1 MSKQVGSMWLIGSG
15 LLFGLYCLNVIL
27 GKLAAGSGEGP
38 LFSMGDVGEFMLLF
52 ASVICLIVTMLQREA
67 QLEK

>member
-27 GKLAAGSGEGP
+27 GKLAAGSDEGP
-38 LFSMGDVGEFMLLF
+38 LFSMGDVGEFILLF

>member
-1 MSKQVGSMWLIGSG
+1 MSKQVGSKWLIGSG

-27 GKLAAGSGEGP
+27 GKLAAGSDEGP
-38 LFSMGDVGEFMLLF
+38 LFSMGDVGEFLILF

>member
-27 GKLAAGSGEGP
+27 GKLATGTGEGP
-38 LFSMGDVGEFMLLF
+38 IFSMGDVGEFMVLF
-52 ASVICLIVTMLQREA
+52 ASVICLIVTMLQRET